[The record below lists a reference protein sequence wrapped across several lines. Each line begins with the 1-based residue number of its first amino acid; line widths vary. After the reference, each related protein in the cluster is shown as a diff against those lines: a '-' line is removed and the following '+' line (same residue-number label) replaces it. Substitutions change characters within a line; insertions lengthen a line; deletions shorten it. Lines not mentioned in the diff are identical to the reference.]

1 MSSWLEPQD
10 VLIPDEFQRG
20 VGGHPLVAEVLA
32 RRGVTDLAK
41 AKAFLDPQVY
51 TPTSPWE
58 LPGMERAVARLI
70 DAMRKD
76 EAICVWGDFD
86 VDGQT
91 ATTLLVSTLKE
102 LGANVTYHIPVR
114 ETESHGVNLLML
126 QQVIQAGAQL
136 ILTCDTGISAH
147 SAVDYAN
154 ARGVDVIVTDHHD
167 LPEQMPAAC
176 ALVNPKLLTPGH
188 PLVTLPGVGVAYQL
202 AEALYEQTG
211 HPGGVSQFLDLV
223 ALGIVADLALLRG
236 ENRYLLQRGIEALRA
251 PTRLGLK
258 VMLDLAEIDPAG
270 LTEEHIG
277 YVLGP
282 RLNALGRLS
291 DANQAVEFLT
301 TLDYSRARLLAEQ
314 LEGLNAERQLQ
325 TEQVFQAA
333 QAQIERDPSLLD
345 SAALVLSHPTWPAG
359 VIGIVASRLV
369 ERYNRPVV
377 LISAQPGG
385 IARGSARSVA
395 GCNITAAIAAQAELL
410 VSYGGHP
417 MAAGLAIP
425 TERIPEFRRA
435 LSKTV
440 REMLG
445 EGHLEK
451 IFKIDAYLPL
461 SGLSLELVANL
472 ERLAPFGAGNLAVT
486 LACPRLIL
494 ISQSTFGRRAEHL
507 HLIVADEQGVSHKV
521 IWWGGAGW
529 PLPEALLNGARFD
542 LAYVVRASD
551 YRGQRELQV
560 EWVEARQVAEPA
572 LELPP
577 TACAI
582 NVQDYRRQDHP
593 LPLLKALL
601 AQGDVQVW
609 AEGEALERLVA
620 QGIAARQRSA
630 LENRPGLAIWT
641 SPPGPAELQAVL
653 AAVSPQTVY
662 LFGVDPKTDRL
673 EAFLSRLAGLVKFAL
688 RSNQGQASLSALA
701 AATPQRQIT
710 IRAGIDW
717 LAARGQLAVLSEEGD
732 EIFLGEGIHQES
744 ARLLEITARLQELLA
759 ETTAY
764 RAYFSRAEPDA
775 LILTNDQRRLT
786 NENDR
791 PRTNDE

>member
-1 MSSWLEPQD
+1 MSSWLEPQAI
-10 VLIPDEFQRG
+10 LFPDEFQRG
-20 VGGHPLVAEVLA
+20 VGGHPLIAEVLA
-32 RRGVTDLAK
+32 RRGVTALAE
-41 AKAFLDPQVY
+41 ARAFLDPQVY
-51 TPTSPWE
+51 LPTSPLE
-58 LPGMERAVARLI
+58 LLGMERAVARLI
-70 DAMRKD
+70 DAIRKD

-114 ETESHGVNLLML
+114 ETESHGVNLPVL

-147 SAVDYAN
+147 TAIDYAN
-154 ARGVDVIVTDHHD
+154 AQGVDVIVTDHHD
-167 LPEQMPAAC
+167 LPEHLPAAC
-176 ALVNPKLLTPGH
+176 ALVNPKLLPPGH
-188 PLVTLPGVGVAYQL
+188 PLETLPGVGVAYQL
-202 AEALYEQTG
+202 AEALYVQTG
-211 HPGGVSQFLDLV
+211 HPGGASQFLDLV

-236 ENRYLLQRGIEALRA
+236 ESRYLLQRGIETLRT

-258 VMLDLAEIDPAG
+258 VMLEMAEIDPAG
-270 LTEEHIG
+270 LTEEHIA
-277 YVLGP
+277 YILGP

-301 TLDYSRARLLAEQ
+301 TLDLGRARLLAEQ

-333 QAQIERDPSLLD
+333 LAQLERDPSLLD
-345 SAALVLSHPTWPAG
+345 SAALVLSHPAWPAG

-377 LISAQPGG
+377 LISAPPGG
-385 IARGSARSVA
+385 SARGSARSVA

-410 VSYGGHP
+410 SSFGGHP
-417 MAAGLAIP
+417 MAAGLTIP

-445 EGHLEK
+445 EGQLERALQ
-451 IFKIDAYLPL
+451 IDAYLPL
-461 SGLSLELVANL
+461 SGLSLELVADL
-472 ERLAPFGAGNLAVT
+472 ERLAPFGAGNPAVT
-486 LACPRLIL
+486 LACLRLTL

-507 HLIVADEQGVSHKV
+507 HLVVVDEQGVSHKV

-529 PLPEALLNGARFD
+529 PLPEALPNGARFD

-551 YRGQRELQV
+551 YRGQREVQV
-560 EWVEARQVAEPA
+560 EWLDARLVTEPLTEMRPA
-572 LELPP
+572 APP
-577 TACAI
+577 I
-582 NVQDYRRQDHP
+582 LIQDNRRQDHP

-601 AQGDVQVW
+601 AQEDLQVW
-609 AEGEALERLVA
+609 AEGEALERLVE
-620 QGIAARQRSA
+620 QGIVARNRLA
-630 LENRPGLAIWT
+630 LEKGPGLAIWT
-641 SPPGPAELQAVL
+641 SPPGPAELRVVL

-662 LFGVDPKTDRL
+662 LFGVDPERDQL
-673 EAFLSRLAGLVKFAL
+673 EAFLSRLAGLVKFTL
-688 RSNQGQASLSALA
+688 RSNQGQASLPALA
-701 AATPQRQIT
+701 AATAQRQST

-717 LAARGQLAVLSEEGD
+717 LAAHGQLAVLSEAGD
-732 EIFLGEGIHQES
+732 EILLGEGAQQES
-744 ARLLEITARLQELLA
+744 ARLSENTAHLKDLLA
-759 ETTAY
+759 ETAAY

-775 LILTNDQRRLT
+775 LISPGSSNSTED
-786 NENDR
+786 
-791 PRTNDE
+791 